1 MGFADFTDL
10 VSWIIAEGKQLDL
23 FAVTAWS
30 IWNQR
35 NKARVQAYASDLHQ
49 IAAAA
54 RINLDEF
61 HMTRQGLELQ
71 RQCAVRSAQN

>member
-35 NKARVQAYASDLHQ
+35 NKARVQAYASDLH
-49 IAAAA
+49 
-54 RINLDEF
+54 
-61 HMTRQGLELQ
+61 
-71 RQCAVRSAQN
+71 